1 MHRPTPGTVGP
12 AVVLGRTLCTLVGW
26 LAWFAG
32 HALAADNPR
41 AVWADALAAMPLPA
55 PATLLNR
62 DNAVCVIL
70 ESFRSNDVVK
80 AIVVLPGVADDFYL
94 INRDRP
100 KLNLRAEN
108 VLTAIGALTN
118 ATALRA
124 TFRVPLLLLHTAED
138 QLEPRVMLDP
148 PRSGSDLDPL
158 QSARHFSRVHF
169 CDVSWDAAQPFLQS
183 ALGRPVRP
191 AVGSPES
198 AHFERPSLAGWNL
211 TDAEA
216 LRAFCL
222 TTKTVVS
229 VSSGQITFSRS
240 KGR

>member
-1 MHRPTPGTVGP
+1 
-12 AVVLGRTLCTLVGW
+12 VLARRWVRTLGTLVGC

-32 HALAADNPR
+32 HAIAADNSR
-41 AVWADALAAMPLPA
+41 AVWADALAGMPLPA
-55 PATLLNR
+55 PAPVLNR

-70 ESFRSNDVVK
+70 ESFRSNDLVK

-94 INRDRP
+94 IHRDQP

-108 VLTAIGALTN
+108 VLTAIRALTN

-138 QLEPRVMLDP
+138 QLEARVMLDP
-148 PRSGSDLDPL
+148 PRPGFDLDPL
-158 QSARHFSRVHF
+158 QSAHHFSRVHF

-183 ALGRPVRP
+183 GWGRPVRP
-191 AVGSPES
+191 AVGSAES

-222 TTKTVVS
+222 ATKTAVS
-229 VSSGQITFSRS
+229 VSTGQITFSGS
-240 KGR
+240 NGR

>member
-1 MHRPTPGTVGP
+1 VRTV
-12 AVVLGRTLCTLVGW
+12 CTLAGW

-32 HALAADNPR
+32 HAIAADNR
-41 AVWADALAAMPLPA
+41 HAVWADALAAMPLPA
-55 PATLLNR
+55 PAPLLNR
-62 DNAVCVIL
+62 DNAVCAIL

-94 INRDRP
+94 IHRDRP

-108 VLTAIGALTN
+108 VLTAIRALTN
-118 ATALRA
+118 TTALRA
-124 TFRVPLLLLHTAED
+124 TFRDPLLLLHTAD
-138 QLEPRVMLDP
+138 DDLEPRVVLDP
-148 PRSGSDLDPL
+148 PRPGSDLDPL
-158 QSARHFSRVHF
+158 QSAHHFWRVHF

-183 ALGRPVRP
+183 GLGRQVRP
-191 AVGSPES
+191 AVGSAES
-198 AHFERPSLAGWNL
+198 AHFERPSLAGWHL

-222 TTKTVVS
+222 ATKTVVS
-229 VSSGQITFSRS
+229 VSSGQITFSLS